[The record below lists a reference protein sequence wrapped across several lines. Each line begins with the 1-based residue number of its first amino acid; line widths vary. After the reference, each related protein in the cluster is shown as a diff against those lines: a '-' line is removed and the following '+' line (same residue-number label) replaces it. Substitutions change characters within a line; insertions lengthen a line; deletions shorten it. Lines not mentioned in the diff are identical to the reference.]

1 MSPLASLELLL
12 SKSGQVRPKSISLGK
27 CNCPAAVNKK
37 TAIETV
43 GFVRSIYIFGG
54 GFEIHFKAAVPYALD
69 KGVTPTR

>member
-1 MSPLASLELLL
+1 MPLASLELLL

-54 GFEIHFKAAVPYALD
+54 GFEIHFKAATFLSL
-69 KGVTPTR
+69 KRMITTTR